1 MDSCQPEVYL
11 GGLYVSRNRKILL
24 RYNYTH
30 LYSNLTLRISS
41 SLTNNVFLFIHASF
55 QENASLGTNFFCTI
69 VIKATKNFLHHFMT
83 PINKLIKHEWNL
95 WTSLYN
101 TKTNLNSFLRLWVTH
116 FEFLIF
122 LIICSILNFIVFR

>member
-101 TKTNLNSFLRLWVTH
+101 TKTNLNSFLRIWVSH
-116 FEFLIF
+116 FGYLIYFDNLFNFKFLEF
-122 LIICSILNFIVFR
+122 R

>member
-55 QENASLGTNFFCTI
+55 QENASLGTNF
-69 VIKATKNFLHHFMT
+69 LHCRHQGDKELFA
-83 PINKLIKHEWNL
+83 PFYDSH
-95 WTSLYN
+95 
-101 TKTNLNSFLRLWVTH
+101 
-116 FEFLIF
+116 
-122 LIICSILNFIVFR
+122 